1 MVTRWRR
8 WRTTPAASGR
18 RGFLKRSGSVQVVIG
33 PAIDS
38 RGKTAE
44 EIRKLAEEWIE
55 KTMVEL
61 EGKQAV

>member
-1 MVTRWRR
+1 MAPLAHNAGSFW
-8 WRTTPAASGR
+8 PR